1 MKIYQKKYF
10 ELEDVKDRFI
20 NIALITG
27 IVLGFLAF
35 LPTVFTAYKNKV
47 ITINNISDLSVLLIF
62 SLVYIFRKKINLT
75 IRTLFIVIGLLL
87 FIITDAVSFG
97 IFSDN
102 KIFIIT
108 LLFIVFF
115 IFSPK
120 TAIWLSIL
128 ITVLYF
134 VLAYYTITG
143 FLKPKIAHDI
153 RAVSV
158 NTWIINYLLTA
169 IVTLSV
175 IFLLRG
181 FYNKFVQL
189 IVTLEEK
196 NKFIKEK
203 ESNYTE
209 VYNSVTDAIFI
220 HDMKGYIT
228 DVNESMV
235 KLFKYTKDELLNM
248 DSRLLN
254 QSYAPY
260 DAEHYTNF
268 VLQLNKKEKVVFEWH
283 PKDKF
288 GNLIWVE
295 VTLVKIRIGGKAS
308 VLTVIKNIDKQKKL
322 SLELE
327 NYRNDLEKKVK
338 LRTEELQAINEELL
352 SNNEELKVMNDNI
365 EYQKNIIEEKE
376 RRLNSIINNQGEGFS
391 INDLNEYFVSANYRA
406 HEIFNVPEGKLIGM
420 SLKDFFDDNEWAKIK
435 EQSKLRKKNIRSSYE
450 TKIILKDGT
459 VKYLIVTGT
468 PDFDSEGNMTGTIAN
483 FLDITDRILRENK
496 LKELNEEFETI
507 NEELNE
513 ANEELTVQKNTL
525 QNTLDELK
533 RTQNQLLQ
541 SEKMASLGV
550 LAAGV
555 AHEINNP
562 LNYILGGVTGLEKI
576 LKNQIEEAGAVPVM
590 DAIKEGVERAGKIVS
605 GLSHFSRKSSSHT
618 EKCEIHS
625 VIDNCIT
632 ILNNKFRNKIEIKKM
647 YQESPIY
654 IRCNEGQIHQ
664 VFLNVLSNAEQSIE
678 KNGTISIKT
687 EANSRF
693 VVISIEDTGT
703 GIPEEYL
710 SRITDPFFTTKNP
723 GAGIGL
729 GLSVVHRII
738 EDHKGTVEFKST
750 MGKGTQT
757 VITLPNNL

>member
-1 MKIYQKKYF
+1 MKFFQNKYPDIEF
-10 ELEDVKDRFI
+10 VKNRFI

-27 IVLGFLAF
+27 IVLGFLIF
-35 LPTVFTAYKNKV
+35 FPTVFTAYKNKV
-47 ITINNISDLSVLLIF
+47 ITINNISYLSVLLIF
-62 SLVYIFRKKINLT
+62 SLVYIFRRKINLAT
-75 IRTLFIVIGLLL
+75 RTLFIVTGLLL
-87 FIITDAVSFG
+87 FIIINTVSFG

-102 KIFIIT
+102 KIFIII
-108 LLFIVFF
+108 LLVIVFF

-120 TAIWLSIL
+120 SAIWLSIL
-128 ITVLYF
+128 LTVLYV
-134 VLAYYTITG
+134 VLAYYTING
-143 FLKPKIAHDI
+143 LLKPKIAPDI
-153 RAVSV
+153 RAVSE

-181 FYNKFVQL
+181 FYNKFLQL
-189 IVTLEEK
+189 INNLEEK
-196 NKFIKEK
+196 NIFIKEK

-209 VYNSVTDAIFI
+209 VFNVVTDAIFI

-235 KLFKYTKDELLNM
+235 KMFKYPKSELLNM

-260 DAEHYTNF
+260 DAEHYTNY
-268 VLQLNKKEKVVFEWH
+268 VMQLNTKEKIVFEWH

-295 VTLVKIRIGGKAS
+295 VTLVKTIIGGKAS
-308 VLTVIKNIDKQKKL
+308 VLTIIKNIDKQKKL

-327 NYRNDLEKKVK
+327 NYRDKLEKKVK

-391 INDLNEYFVSANYRA
+391 INDSNEYFVSANYKA

-420 SLKDFFDDNEWAKIK
+420 NLKDFFDENEWTKIK

-450 TKIILKDGT
+450 TKITLKDGT
-459 VKYLIVTGT
+459 VKYIIVTGI
-468 PDFDSEGNMTGTIAN
+468 PDFNEDGKISGTIAN
-483 FLDITDRILRENK
+483 FRDITERIKKENK
-496 LKELNEEFETI
+496 LRELNEEFETI

-513 ANEELTVQKNTL
+513 ANEELTVKKNTL
-525 QNTLDELK
+525 QDALDELK

-576 LKNQIEEAGAVPVM
+576 LKDQIEKAGAVPVM
-590 DAIKEGVERAGKIVS
+590 DAIKEGVERAGKIVA
-605 GLSHFSRKSSSHT
+605 GLSHFSRNSSSGT
-618 EKCEIHS
+618 EDCEINS
-625 VIDNCIT
+625 IIDNCIT
-632 ILNNKFRNKIEIKKM
+632 ILNNKLKDKIEIKKM
-647 YQESPIY
+647 YQEPPIH
-654 IRCNEGQIHQ
+654 IKCNEGKIHQ
-664 VFLNVLSNAEQSIE
+664 VFLNILSNAEQSIE
-678 KNGTISIKT
+678 KKGTIFIRT
-687 EANSRF
+687 ETNSRF

-703 GIPEEYL
+703 GIPEEHL
-710 SRITDPFFTTKNP
+710 SKITDPFFTTKDP

-729 GLSVVHRII
+729 GLSIVHRII
-738 EDHKGTVEFKST
+738 EEHKGTIEFKST
-750 MGKGTQT
+750 TGKGTKT
-757 VITLPNNL
+757 VITLPK